1 MNASYSFHKTGTLRL
16 KRKLLSVWVCSCTFF
31 ICEEHFELQ
40 MLTVRHFSEEMN
52 IFLVASLNWKQTT
65 SSILA
70 FFESDFCW
78 HHRCKGNGM
87 VLF

>member
-1 MNASYSFHKTGTLRL
+1 
-16 KRKLLSVWVCSCTFF
+16 
-31 ICEEHFELQ
+31 

-70 FFESDFCW
+70 FSSRTFVGTTVAKAMGWFYFKCIYQSCSYQQHGILCEFIHSF
-78 HHRCKGNGM
+78 G
-87 VLF
+87 L